1 MKKVSVIIS
10 TLVVTSAVLSACGEN
25 EVDTN
30 LSNNEEVENVSI
42 ETIEIMTTLFPL
54 EDFANRIGG
63 EYVEVENI
71 VPVGSDVHTFEPTAN
86 QMIELAE
93 ADLFIYN
100 GADYEGFSDSI
111 IDAVDSHDVKIITAS
126 EGIDL
131 IKYNHNKQ
139 DSGEIRGHDDE
150 HNGHE
155 NNDHDDVNND
165 HGHENNDND
174 HDHEHGENDPHV
186 WLDPI
191 RAIEV
196 AENIKD
202 ALVEARPDA
211 EEEFS
216 LNFEELK
223 LDLQELDDNFQG
235 MVDEVTQ
242 DTMIVSHAAYGY
254 WKDRYGINQIAISG
268 LSSTNEPTIQQIQ
281 EVISFM
287 ESNDITYVMFE
298 QNIPTNIA
306 ETVREQVGAEELW
319 LHNLSALVEENIE
332 NEDDYF
338 SLMEKNVETLRKAL
352 Q

>member
-1 MKKVSVIIS
+1 MKKVSVLIS

-30 LSNNEEVENVSI
+30 LSNNEEAENDSI

-86 QMIELAE
+86 QMIGLAE

-111 IDAVDSHDVKIITAS
+111 IDAVDSHDVKILTAS
-126 EGIDL
+126 DGIDL
-131 IKYNHNKQ
+131 IEYDHNKQ
-139 DSGEIRGHDDE
+139 DYG
-150 HNGHE
+150 E
-155 NNDHDDVNND
+155 NNDHEDENND
-165 HGHENNDND
+165 HEHENNNNDHDHD

-191 RAIEV
+191 RAIEL

-202 ALVEARPDA
+202 ALVEVRPAA
-211 EEEFS
+211 EEEFN

-223 LDLQELDDNFQG
+223 TDLEELDDNFQG
-235 MVDEVTQ
+235 MVDEMTQ

-254 WKDRYGINQIAISG
+254 WKDRYDINQIAISG

-287 ESNDITYVMFE
+287 ESNDISYVMFE

-319 LHNLSALVEENIE
+319 LHNLSALINENIE

-338 SLMEKNVETLRKAL
+338 SLMEKNIETLRKAL